1 MTKKIRVN
9 IPSIYPVSGVIR
21 AALFEGVYN
30 FSYYG
35 AKPISERL
43 IYINPIEAIH
53 FDIISSKENYTPKN
67 VVELSIKSFNSKN
80 MGMI

>member
-9 IPSIYPVSGVIR
+9 IPSIYPVSGVVR
-21 AALFEGVYN
+21 ATLFEGVYN

-35 AKPISERL
+35 SKPISERL

-53 FDIISSKENYTPKN
+53 FDIISSKDNYTPN
-67 VVELSIKSFNSKN
+67 DVVELSIKSFNSKN